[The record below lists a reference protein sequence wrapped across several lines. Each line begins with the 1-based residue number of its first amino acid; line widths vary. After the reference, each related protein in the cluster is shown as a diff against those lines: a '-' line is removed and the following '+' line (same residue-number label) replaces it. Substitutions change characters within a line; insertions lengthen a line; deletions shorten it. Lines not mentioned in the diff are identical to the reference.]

1 MKYNITVIPGDG
13 IGPEVTSAAVEVL
26 KEIGNKFNH
35 TFNFEYSICGG
46 AAYDKYGEPLPA
58 ESLEKCLKSDSVL
71 LGAVGGPQY
80 DSLPYEK
87 RPERALL
94 GVRKAMGL
102 YANLRPAKLF
112 DALANVCPLKNP
124 RT

>member
-26 KEIGNKFNH
+26 KEIGNKFSH

-58 ESLEKCLKSDSVL
+58 ESLEKSIYFRCW
-71 LGAVGGPQY
+71 
-80 DSLPYEK
+80 
-87 RPERALL
+87 
-94 GVRKAMGL
+94 
-102 YANLRPAKLF
+102 
-112 DALANVCPLKNP
+112 
-124 RT
+124 